1 MDGDMADVLAEAE
14 VRQLGLLSSVLTD
27 EDSKARI
34 AAIVAAQQAH
44 DESYR
49 RLAIQNQVQQDLL
62 RETQKR
68 LNAALEQ
75 ERYNKAYKDQLD
87 QREKTMADVQT
98 AINKEK
104 AAWEAIRQKVD
115 AEQKDLAARLDAKE
129 QALREWRESIE
140 GHQEQSND
148 RMAQANKLGQRYE
161 AMIADLTAVM
171 EKHKA

>member
-27 EDSKARI
+27 EDSRARI
-34 AAIVAAQQAH
+34 AAIVAAQKAH
-44 DESYR
+44 DEAYA
-49 RLAIQNQVQQDLL
+49 RLGIQNQVQQDLL

-115 AEQKDLAARLDAKE
+115 AEQTDLAKRLAAKANSLNSFE
-129 QALREWRESIE
+129 AELISLQDHTEDIRGQAAA
-140 GHQEQSND
+140 
-148 RMAQANKLGQRYE
+148 MKAKYA
-161 AMIADLTAVM
+161 AMIEDLKAVM
-171 EKHKA
+171 EKHGA